1 MSAVVV
7 VESSSRS
14 TRHRRPLRRA
24 RRSRSIHRSFVRSF
38 GRSSRRLDDGTTR
51 RRAVDSL
58 IHSSTAEVDSIKSET
73 RGAFVTRA
81 RVVRHA
87 RRPRTGTNVVLLLV
101 VVERERRLAR
111 RTRGGGGGGIGGVA
125 VRRGQDNLGVDDG
138 DVGGGAG
145 DEAKGEKNGEKG
157 WEGCEWGERGG
168 GDDDGVVRASTRGGG
183 DGDAGRARDE
193 GARTRRRVRAESV
206 RDVGEEIHRGFV

>member
-1 MSAVVV
+1 MPNTHVHTATRADARRRGNVSAVVV

-87 RRPRTGTNVVLLLV
+87 RRPRTGTNVVV
-101 VVERERRLAR
+101 VVDDERERRLAR

-125 VRRGQDNLGVDDG
+125 D
-138 DVGGGAG
+138 A
-145 DEAKGEKNGEKG
+145 EAKTILGSMTG
-157 WEGCEWGERGG
+157 RGRRSARRSG
-168 GDDDGVVRASTRGGG
+168 G
-183 DGDAGRARDE
+183 
-193 GARTRRRVRAESV
+193 
-206 RDVGEEIHRGFV
+206 